1 MRAEFIRDSEH
12 TRRDVNFHNYAIIN
26 LSGFVVLHADYEYIW
41 YNIETNQIDQSH
53 AAATTKYQEQTKP
66 LGEYIRVSNLNM

>member
-26 LSGFVVLHADYEYIW
+26 LSGFVVLHADYEYLVQYRDKPNRSKPCRRHHQIPRA
-41 YNIETNQIDQSH
+41 NQTSR
-53 AAATTKYQEQTKP
+53 
-66 LGEYIRVSNLNM
+66 RVYPCI

>member
-1 MRAEFIRDSEH
+1 MQIMS
-12 TRRDVNFHNYAIIN
+12 
-26 LSGFVVLHADYEYIW
+26 IW